1 MLDRF
6 EFLIGE
12 AFVALRR
19 NTLMTAAAIT
29 TSAVALFL
37 LGGLGYLYFRASS
50 TLADASGK
58 FEMRVYIRDGSSMD
72 TIKETAARLRKI
84 DGVRSVNWIPKDKAW
99 ERFRKQ
105 NPSITEGIDNPFP
118 DGFKVIVEDVALT
131 RKIGS
136 QIQSM
141 AVTLPSP
148 DGVVFQED
156 EERLLNELLELA
168 RWIGGGLGIVLFVTA
183 GVLIY
188 NAIRLT
194 VDARRREIRIMQLVG
209 ATSLTIRTPF
219 VIEGVIQGM
228 VGGILAAFLIQIA
241 NGALQDYVRTQLS
254 STWQFPEF
262 PVGAMVL
269 SLGLVGAVFGLVCS
283 GFSVRGPLKV
293 ALKGAQ

>member
-6 EFLIGE
+6 EFLVGE

-37 LGGLGYLYFRASS
+37 LGGLGYLYFRASA

-58 FEMRVYIRDGSSMD
+58 FELRVYIRDGSSME
-72 TIKETAARLRKI
+72 TIRETAARLRKV
-84 DGVRSVNWIPKDKAW
+84 DGVKSVNWIPKDKAW
-99 ERFRKQ
+99 ERFRQQ

-219 VIEGVIQGM
+219 VIEGVMQGM
-228 VGGILAAFLIQIA
+228 FGGILAAFLIQVA

-262 PVGAMVL
+262 PMLWMVMA
-269 SLGLVGAVFGLVCS
+269 LGVVGAVFGFVCS
-283 GFSVRGPLKV
+283 IFSVRGPLRF
-293 ALKGAQ
+293 ALRGAQ

>member
-1 MLDRF
+1 MLDKI
-6 EFLIGE
+6 EFLLAE

-50 TLADASGK
+50 TLADASGR
-58 FEMRVYIRDGSSMD
+58 FEMRVFLRDGSSMD
-72 TIKETAARLRKI
+72 TIRDTAARLRRI
-84 DGVRSVNWIPKDKAW
+84 DGVKSVNWIPRDNAW

-105 NPSITEGIDNPFP
+105 NPSIAEGIDNPFP
-118 DGFKVIVEDVALT
+118 DGFKVIVTDVSLT

-136 QIQSM
+136 AIQSM

-219 VIEGVIQGM
+219 VIEGTVQGM
-228 VGGILAAFLIQIA
+228 LGGILAAFLIQLA

-262 PVGAMVL
+262 PVAAVVL
-269 SLGLVGAVFGLVCS
+269 TLGFVGAAFGLICS
-283 GFSVRGPLKV
+283 LFSVRGPLRF
-293 ALKGAQ
+293 ALRGAQ